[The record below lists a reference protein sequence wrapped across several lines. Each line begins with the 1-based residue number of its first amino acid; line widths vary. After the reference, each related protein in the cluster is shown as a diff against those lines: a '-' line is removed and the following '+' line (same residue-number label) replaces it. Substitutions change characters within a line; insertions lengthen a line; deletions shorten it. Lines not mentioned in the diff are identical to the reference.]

1 MKRNWKK
8 LLTWAVL
15 LILILSIVVWAQTSN
30 FTNISV
36 SGWLNSTSPV
46 RMDGTNI
53 IKTMTFLIDSL
64 GYDADHLIFT
74 TERGIT
80 VLRGDVLC
88 KTAVTTESCSV
99 ILSTTGVTFRINVLA
114 DASVGSQTVDANFAA
129 AAVCTLR
136 TSDFTQ
142 GANGTW
148 TQVFLQYTDY

>member
-1 MKRNWKK
+1 MKNWKK
-8 LLTWAVL
+8 LLAWAIP
-15 LILILSIVVWAQTSN
+15 LILILSLVALAQTSN
-30 FTNISV
+30 FTNVSV

-74 TERGIT
+74 MERGIT

-99 ILSTTGVTFRINVLA
+99 ILSTTGSTFRINVLK
-114 DASVGSQTVDANFAA
+114 DASVGSQSVDASFAA
-129 AAVCTLR
+129 AAVCTLS

-142 GANGTW
+142 GSNGTW
-148 TQVFLQYTDY
+148 TQVLLQYTDY